1 MDFFSIS
8 RAQATKIAACLAII
22 LAAALFVSC
31 ATPRAHAQGSTVQ
44 GVPNAMQGFSQ
55 NRDKPIQIDAGSLE
69 LRDKDKAATFKDN
82 VKVVQGDTTMRCKT
96 LVVFYEGSASPAG
109 GAAAAPPKSTMTSAT
124 PGPGGSSAIKR
135 LEAKGGV
142 IVTQK
147 EQTVTGDTGEFD
159 MKSNMI
165 TMRGNVVLTKGENVL
180 RGDSLVVDMTTGVS
194 RVESKAGKGVQGLFP
209 SAGKSGG
216 TTSLFPG
223 ANSGDQAAPA
233 APAGHSSTSSG
244 AGKPMNLNDLTG
256 SGKR

>member
-1 MDFFSIS
+1 MSMS
-8 RAQATKIAACLAII
+8 RARDKWARNASIRLIAFSCVAVWAVAFEAC
-22 LAAALFVSC
+22 
-31 ATPRAHAQGSTVQ
+31 AQGTTVQ

-96 LVVFYEGSASPAG
+96 LVVFYEGGAGPSGSAS
-109 GAAAAPPKSTMTSAT
+109 PPKSTMTSAT
-124 PGPGGSSAIKR
+124 PGPGGSSAIRR

-147 EQTVTGDTGEFD
+147 DQTVTGETGEFD
-159 MKSNMI
+159 MKSNTV

-180 RGDSLVVDMTTGVS
+180 RGDRLIVDMTTGVS
-194 RVESKAGKGVQGLFP
+194 RVESNSGRVQGLFP
-209 SAGKSGG
+209 SAGKGG
-216 TTSLFPG
+216 GATSLFPG
-223 ANSGDQAAPA
+223 SNSNEPA
-233 APAGHSSTSSG
+233 APASKPSASSG
-244 AGKPMNLNDLTG
+244 PGKPINLNDLTG

>member
-1 MDFFSIS
+1 M
-8 RAQATKIAACLAII
+8 I
-22 LAAALFVSC
+22 LAAALLVSF
-31 ATPRAHAQGSTVQ
+31 ATLQAHAQGSTMQ

-109 GAAAAPPKSTMTSAT
+109 SGSAAAAPATPKPTMTSAT

-159 MKSNMI
+159 MKSNTVTMI
-165 TMRGNVVLTKGENVL
+165 GNVVLTKGDNVL
-180 RGDSLVVDMTTGVS
+180 RGDRLIVDMTTGVS
-194 RVESKAGKGVQGLFP
+194 RVESKTRVQGLFP

-233 APAGHSSTSSG
+233 APAGHPSASG
-244 AGKPMNLNDLTG
+244 GSGKPMNLNDLTG